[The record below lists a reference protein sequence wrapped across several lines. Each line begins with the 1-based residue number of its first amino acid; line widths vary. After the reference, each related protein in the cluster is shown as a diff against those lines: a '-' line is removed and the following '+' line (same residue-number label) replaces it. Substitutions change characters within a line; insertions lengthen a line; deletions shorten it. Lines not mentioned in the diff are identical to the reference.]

1 MATSHLIAA
10 NAAAISHP
18 VTANAMAIHELFA
31 VNATAISHPTVAV
44 SKENNIPPPHGTCD
58 GHNHATGGIV
68 PAVTSPDPSGVASTA
83 VLSPSPP
90 FSLTDRTA
98 RANLLCAEWQD
109 VMDANFATLA
119 PVQEKLASEEAT
131 MANIPER
138 LRRVGTTLA
147 SNCATEG
154 IAHTVISS
162 QGPSGVAS
170 VAVLP
175 LPACVMKSS
184 PPLTVTTSF
193 PTLVM
198 TGGIALADACSKV
211 EANILEAL

>member
-1 MATSHLIAA
+1 MATSHPIATNAMATSHPIAA
-10 NAAAISHP
+10 N
-18 VTANAMAIHELFA
+18 V
-31 VNATAISHPTVAV
+31 TAISHPAVAALT
-44 SKENNIPPPHGTCD
+44 ENNIPPPHGACD

-131 MANIPER
+131 MANVPEC
-138 LRRVGTTLA
+138 LCSVCTTLA
-147 SNCATEG
+147 SDRATGG
-154 IAHTVISS
+154 IAPTVTSS
-162 QGPSGVAS
+162 PGPSGIAS
-170 VAVLP
+170 MAILS
-175 LPACVMKSS
+175 LPACVVKSS
-184 PPLTVTTSF
+184 PPSTVTASF
-193 PTLVM
+193 PTLVTM
-198 TGGIALADACSKV
+198 GGISFELNRESRQAYKSRCQQQR
-211 EANILEAL
+211 ECHH